1 MPFKFEKLE
10 VWKESMRLGEE
21 IYVVT
26 RKFPKDE
33 MFNLTSQL
41 MRAADTIALSVSEGS
56 TRQSNPENAKFI
68 GYSIRS
74 SCEVITCL
82 YKALSRKYIT
92 KEQFNTLYT
101 KTEVLFKRLNK
112 YRTSLD

>member
-21 IYVVT
+21 IYLVT

-33 MFNLTSQL
+33 LFNLTSQL
-41 MRAADTIALSVSEGS
+41 MRAADSIALNVSEGS

-74 SCEVITCL
+74 YCEVITCL
-82 YKALSRKYIT
+82 YKALSRKYVSR
-92 KEQFNTLYT
+92 EQFDGLYN
-101 KTEVLFKRLNK
+101 KTEILFKRLNK
-112 YRTSLD
+112 YRSSLN